1 MRLDYKAHAPEFAQA
16 MGRLGAAAGHG
27 PLDRRLRELVRV
39 QTSLLNRCAYCV
51 DMHTKDARNL
61 GETEQRL
68 YALAVW
74 RDVPYFTDRERAAFD
89 LCEAVT
95 VLTRAGVPD
104 AVWANAVD
112 QFDEAELA
120 HLLATIVTSNA
131 WNRIGIAARCWTP
144 GTYEP

>member
-1 MRLDYKAHAPEFAQA
+1 
-16 MGRLGAAAGHG
+16 
-27 PLDRRLRELVRV
+27 
-39 QTSLLNRCAYCV
+39 
-51 DMHTKDARNL
+51 MHTKDARNL

-74 RDVPYFTDRERAAFD
+74 RDVPYFTDRERAALE

-104 AVWANAVD
+104 AVWARATD
-112 QFDEAELA
+112 LFDEAELA

-131 WNRIGIAARCWTP
+131 WNRIGVAARCWTP